1 MPIVCVG
8 INYRTAPV
16 ALRERLSF
24 GPGQQAALLRGT
36 RLRDFGEPAGL
47 REFAL
52 LSTCNRTELYAAAPD
67 VTRRFATVPQG
78 LAEGLAAAHG
88 LPAAEFAD
96 HLYVHTSTDAVRH
109 LCRVASGLDSMV
121 LGESEILGQVADAH
135 ELARREGAAGRVLGA
150 VFHTALRAGRR
161 ARTET
166 GICRCPMSVSSE
178 SVRALRESGWE
189 PEGSRVLIVGTGK
202 MSRLAGEVLRAHGVR
217 DLRVVGRTAARA
229 ESVARALDAR
239 PLAWHLFEAALR
251 EVDVVFCSTSAP
263 HAVVT
268 RERVVAARAGVPA
281 EQPLRF
287 IDIAVPR
294 DVEPAVRDVPGVTVF
309 DLDDLQRRLVRNL
322 DGRRRE
328 VPAVEALVDEE
339 LRYFEEWRHGAELR
353 PLLAAMHQHSEE
365 IRQREVARALRRL
378 KGVGPE
384 VEAQLEAFSRS
395 LVNKLLHEP
404 TRRLRDETDPDLS
417 DTYVR
422 VARDLFG
429 LAADG
434 PADRTEAPP
443 DAREEYR
450 GESAA

>member
-229 ESVARALDAR
+229 ESVARALDAQ

-251 EVDVVFCSTSAP
+251 EADVVFSATSAP

-268 RERVVAARAGVPA
+268 RERVAAARAGVSA

-294 DVEPAVRDVPGVTVF
+294 DVEPSVRDLPGVTVF

-378 KGVGPE
+378 KGVTPD

-395 LVNKLLHEP
+395 LVTKLLHEP
-404 TRRLRDETDPDLS
+404 TRRLREETDPDVS
-417 DTYVR
+417 DTYAR

-429 LAADG
+429 LDADG
-434 PADRTEAPP
+434 RVERVEPPAD
-443 DAREEYR
+443 DREPLR

>member
-1 MPIVCVG
+1 
-8 INYRTAPV
+8 
-16 ALRERLSF
+16 
-24 GPGQQAALLRGT
+24 
-36 RLRDFGEPAGL
+36 
-47 REFAL
+47 
-52 LSTCNRTELYAAAPD
+52 
-67 VTRRFATVPQG
+67 
-78 LAEGLAAAHG
+78 
-88 LPAAEFAD
+88 
-96 HLYVHTSTDAVRH
+96 
-109 LCRVASGLDSMV
+109 MV

-135 ELARREGAAGRVLGA
+135 ELARREGVAGRVLGA

-178 SVRALRESGWE
+178 SVRALRETGWE

-229 ESVARALDAR
+229 ESVANALDAR

-268 RERVVAARAGVPA
+268 RERVAAARAGVPA

-294 DVEPAVRDVPGVTVF
+294 DVEPAVRDLPGVTVF

-378 KGVGPE
+378 KGVAPE
-384 VEAQLEAFSRS
+384 VEAQLDAFSRS

-404 TRRLRDETDPDLS
+404 TRRLRDETDPDRS

-429 LAADG
+429 LAPDG
-434 PADRTEAPP
+434 PADRAEAPADDP
-443 DAREEYR
+443 EEYR